1 MNFNEFLNKK
11 NPKIRDFLR
20 ILKQYAL
27 LQLLQNRLWF
37 S

>member
-11 NPKIRDFLR
+11 ILKFVIFLR
-20 ILKQYAL
+20 ILKRYAL